1 MVHMTRERCFEA
13 VYSWDEDPTLEK
25 VPQPHGGWL
34 RRGGKPG
41 NRGGGR
47 PKSIAKRLAGENVE
61 EMLERLIEEFY
72 GDPVRCPG
80 CGASVMAARRITV
93 AQKAR
98 IVEVVA
104 KIALSER
111 KNQRERVDR
120 DSFVVKLIPGPM
132 QAAAIEDS
140 IEEDM

>member
-13 VYSWDEDPTLEK
+13 VSAWDEDPTLEK

-47 PKSIAKRLAGENVE
+47 PKSVAKRLADESIEG
-61 EMLERLIEEFY
+61 MLERLIEEFY
-72 GDPVRCPG
+72 GDPVRCPD
-80 CGASVMAARRITV
+80 CGATVMAARRITV

-111 KNQRERVDR
+111 KNQRGEFEPG
-120 DSFVVKLIPGPM
+120 SFIVKVGPGP
-132 QAAAIEDS
+132 QQTEDS
-140 IEEDM
+140 IVENG